1 MCDKNGISGGVGGGC
16 PLCEP
21 ILENPKGMGG
31 HRKNHFQVGGM
42 DISGTQNLSRSKE
55 IIMIIIIIIFI

>member
-1 MCDKNGISGGVGGGC
+1 MEYREGWGG

-21 ILENPKGMGG
+21 ILENPEGMGG
-31 HRKNHFQVGGM
+31 HRKNHFRGGGM